1 MSMSG
6 TRVGHGAS
14 SALRNRN
21 IAPAGLGE
29 FDYHLGITN
38 ESSWIKRR
46 FSTLVSWPASALSS
60 LVDTTSTAKGTFG
73 RKRTCMLLLA
83 LVMLGIGSTTFLAKS
98 SNLNPS
104 VTTSS
109 GDEATSNAWNNRRAQ
124 IMNSIL
130 LQSVTRLEVLDDED
144 SPQYAALD
152 WISEKDVL
160 HLDPLDGDLV
170 ARYACAAFYFSVD
183 DWSTPRARSEGNF
196 SEFHSTWLSERH
208 ICDWSGIQCKE
219 DDGISSE
226 VTVTK
231 FHFDAG
237 YVNGPL
243 VQEVVA
249 SFQNL
254 EVLHFCGVGL
264 QGPLPSNL
272 GSLTKLKVLSL
283 GDNDFTGSLPSE
295 LGRMSS
301 LKLLG
306 LHNNRLES
314 VIPIEL
320 WNLTKLSA
328 LYLDGNGFR
337 GAISTEV
344 NNLKELVDFRLRNNH
359 MDGPLPNALG
369 DLSKSVK

>member
-46 FSTLVSWPASALSS
+46 FSTLVSWPASALST

-98 SNLNPS
+98 SNPNPS

-124 IMNSIL
+124 IMDSIL

-249 SFQNL
+249 SFQ
-254 EVLHFCGVGL
+254 VSFAH
-264 QGPLPSNL
+264 
-272 GSLTKLKVLSL
+272 SLFS
-283 GDNDFTGSLPSE
+283 
-295 LGRMSS
+295 
-301 LKLLG
+301 
-306 LHNNRLES
+306 
-314 VIPIEL
+314 I
-320 WNLTKLSA
+320 
-328 LYLDGNGFR
+328 
-337 GAISTEV
+337 
-344 NNLKELVDFRLRNNH
+344 VD
-359 MDGPLPNALG
+359 
-369 DLSKSVK
+369 